1 MYVCGIYYN
10 TTYITINLFLQERTG
25 FIMVMYLSMKN
36 AKKVIKYFGKN
47 HVQLFATAPNQFAED
62 DKIARL
68 NPDYYPD
75 VLPPQDILQKVR
87 SGEMKP
93 KKASKKCTSW
103 LLKQIVDNTM
113 AARGKE
119 YAVGAAINILVSN
132 AMKAIRKEE
141 ILIFIKKDPDEFEN
155 KEERKMQKI
164 INKIIS
170 VWFDALFQS
179 YGFLVINDGVWEERR
194 FKKIFCK
201 HKKVDGS
208 KHRYIQFA
216 LDEEYKKM
224 CEEACEECNTTM
236 EDWEE
241 IASYRQN
248 VLRMNYEIAAQAKS
262 VMQMVEK
269 VVRKG
274 ATPSCKFI
282 KTGRRRDIAYDM
294 FGMLGGTYYISKLA
308 ENVNASKKYIK
319 AQYKAILKNMKKDRK
334 AIDELID
341 LLKAAPEGAP
351 EGIAEFAKF
360 LKKQLKNTST
370 KKEAKKMFKFQF
382 AESPDEEAFAK
393 FMKKQNKVAKNFSK
407 NTRGKKRVFMCMML
421 AHMIAVR
428 YGYAIG
434 SKAYVAMMR
443 TMVLMSKDDKF
454 AGTICG
460 MLSKYHADKMKE
472 ESAKLKANAKVAA
485 KA

>member
-1 MYVCGIYYN
+1 
-10 TTYITINLFLQERTG
+10 
-25 FIMVMYLSMKN
+25 MVMYLSMKN

-47 HVQLFATAPNQFAED
+47 HVQLFATVPNQFVNDE
-62 DKIARL
+62 KIARL
-68 NPDYYPD
+68 EPDYYPD

-93 KKASKKCTSW
+93 KKASKKCTDW
-103 LLKQIVDNTM
+103 LIKRIVDNTM
-113 AARGKE
+113 AARGQE

-132 AMKAIRKEE
+132 AMKAVRKEE
-141 ILIFIKKDPDEFEN
+141 IMIFIKKDPDEFEN

-194 FKKIFCK
+194 FKKIFRK
-201 HKKVDGS
+201 HKNVDGS

-224 CEEACEECNTTM
+224 CEEACDECNTTM
-236 EDWEE
+236 EGWEE
-241 IASYRQN
+241 VATYRQN

-274 ATPSCKFI
+274 AVPSCKFI

-319 AQYKAILKNMKKDRK
+319 TQYKAILKNMKKDRK
-334 AIDELID
+334 SVKELME
-341 LLKAAPEGAP
+341 LLMNAPEDAH

-360 LKKQLKNTST
+360 LKKQLKNVST

-393 FMKKQNKVAKNFSK
+393 FMKKQNKTAKNFSK

-428 YGYAIG
+428 YGYTIG

-443 TMVLMSKDDKF
+443 TMVMMSKDEKF
-454 AGTICG
+454 VNTICG
-460 MLSKYHADKMKE
+460 MLSKYHADKMKA
-472 ESAKLKANAKVAA
+472 ESAKLKANVKVAA